1 MMRTLQLTI
10 AIILIFS
17 ANSFADYR
25 PLKLYYM
32 ILSAD
37 KILNAEI
44 IKIDKTFFYAVSVD
58 SSANKKEVYKVKKF
72 VDWACASR
80 YDSYQVGQRMLL
92 LLKKEKNYY
101 YIQSAGGEGEIPIL
115 KDSVTIPFEC
125 LAYPNNWKIGYGVRS
140 DSISKY
146 KCSVGRKSFF
156 GLHVSLKDII
166 SSIDRLQ
173 VKFQIKNKDSI
184 NCSDFIEKQGFKNII
199 DSNNDRLFYLLC
211 IDFYEQKKKYYH

>member
-1 MMRTLQLTI
+1 
-10 AIILIFS
+10 
-17 ANSFADYR
+17 
-25 PLKLYYM
+25 M

-58 SSANKKEVYKVKKF
+58 SSKNKKEIYKVKKF
-72 VDWACASR
+72 VDWSCASR

-92 LLKKEKNYY
+92 LLKKEKNHY

-115 KDSVTIPFEC
+115 NDSVTIPFEC

-146 KCSVGRKSFF
+146 VCKVGRKSFY
-156 GLHVSLKDII
+156 GLHVSLNNLI

-173 VKFQIKNKDSI
+173 SNFQIKNKDSI
-184 NCSDFIEKQGFKNII
+184 DCSDFIEKQSFENII
-199 DSNNDRLFYLLC
+199 EFNKDRLFYLLC
-211 IDFYEQKKKYYH
+211 MDFYEQKKKYCH